1 VSATSSGSD
10 DVRRDGGA
18 GPDGAHESQEG
29 PGLHEGLADL
39 EAAGIRLWVGPN
51 GRLRAPKGLDATCE
65 AAGFDAAFVRGWLGE
80 HNDALVALL
89 RARAGVA
96 RLEEAVAAH
105 EEDQAS
111 GVAERADIM
120 LVEALTEC
128 GVDPDASVTP
138 DEAADQV
145 VDLAA
150 IRAAA
155 RASFERESAGKTA
168 AQCRALW
175 EDHRAFW
182 EQAMGPHAHELSN
195 EEVDRVVAL
204 EADIEAAV
212 AEGAYARAARLVR
225 AWQDATTPQALRAR
239 EARGEAA

>member
-1 VSATSSGSD
+1 MDLSEHRSAAGSAPTVD
-10 DVRRDGGA
+10 QVG
-18 GPDGAHESQEG
+18 GPDAR
-29 PGLHEGLADL
+29 EGLALL
-39 EAAGIRLWVGPN
+39 EEGGVHLTVDQS
-51 GRLRAPKGLDATCE
+51 GRLGFGGLAEACRAADLDVAY
-65 AAGFDAAFVRGWLGE
+65 VQQWLRAHKAE
-80 HNDALVALL
+80 LVALL

-105 EEDQAS
+105 EEDHAS

-155 RASFERESAGKTA
+155 RASYERESAGKTA
-168 AQCRALW
+168 AQCQALW
-175 EDHRAFW
+175 DDHRAFW
-182 EQAMGPHAHELSN
+182 EKAMGPHANELSN
-195 EEVDRVVAL
+195 DEIDRVVAL
-204 EADIEAAV
+204 EADIGAAV
-212 AEGAYARAARLVR
+212 AAGDYALTGRLIR
-225 AWQDATTPQALRAR
+225 AWQDATTPRALRLR